1 MWLWRPPGVYRPQE
15 DTWLAAEAL
24 AAAGVPEGARVLDVC
39 AGTGVLGILAGLAG
53 AAEVTAV
60 DRSRRAV
67 VAAWCNGRAR
77 GVPVRVRR
85 GDFADLVGGET
96 YDVVLANPPYVP
108 APGTPARGRA
118 VAWDAGPDGRSVLD
132 RLCAVL
138 PLLLADKGMAVV
150 VHSALAD
157 EDQTLR
163 QLRGGGLKAAVVARR
178 VVPFGPVLRRRA
190 EWLRANGFVE
200 PGRDREEL
208 VVVRADAA

>member
-15 DTWLAAEAL
+15 DTWLAAQAL
-24 AAAGVPEGARVLDVC
+24 SVAGVPEGARVLDVC

-77 GVPVRVRR
+77 GVPVRVRHA
-85 GDFADLVGGET
+85 DFGDLVGEGT

-138 PLLLADKGMAVV
+138 PLLLADNGMAVI

-157 EDQTLR
+157 EDRTLR

>member
-24 AAAGVPEGARVLDVC
+24 SVAGVPEGARVLDVC
-39 AGTGVLGILAGLAG
+39 TGTGVLGVLAGLAG

-67 VAAWCNGRAR
+67 LAAWCNARVR
-77 GVPVRVRR
+77 GVPIRVRR
-85 GDFADLVGGET
+85 GDFGDLVGAGT

-108 APGTPARGRA
+108 APRTPERGRA
-118 VAWDAGPDGRSVLD
+118 IAWDAGPDGRSVLD

-138 PLLLADKGMAVV
+138 PLLLADKGMAFI

-157 EDQTLR
+157 EDRTLH

-178 VVPFGPVLRRRA
+178 VVPFGPVLRGRA

-200 PGRDREEL
+200 PGRDQEEL